1 MATTNS
7 ARKILKSL
15 LSNTPSCDSASSVE
29 VRTATSESNS
39 VSDASDVRGVIAMDG
54 LLKYEDLIALLSCS
68 LCQKFCGKSIVQC
81 RKGHVICKNCKTVSK
96 LTSCPTC
103 KQVFLDVPNVVLDKL
118 ISMIAL
124 PCRFRSSGC
133 GQFVFPDKKIEHETF
148 CSCRPI
154 NCQYAVDG
162 CSAELPYKDLAAHHR
177 QCQHNPRNQ
186 K

>member
-1 MATTNS
+1 MKHRLTTTLT
-7 ARKILKSL
+7 I
-15 LSNTPSCDSASSVE
+15 
-29 VRTATSESNS
+29 
-39 VSDASDVRGVIAMDG
+39 
-54 LLKYEDLIALLSCS
+54 
-68 LCQKFCGKSIVQC
+68 
-81 RKGHVICKNCKTVSK
+81 KGHVICKNCKTVSK
-96 LTSCPTC
+96 LTSCQTC
-103 KQVFLDVPNVVLDKL
+103 KQIFVDAPNVVLDKL

-186 K
+186 KWLSLIFGVFIFIMLSRCFTISMLANCGKTMYF